1 MTLKKFIYITVAV
14 IVTAL
19 LVSNMIQEG
28 KIQRLKTEN
37 SRISNNNLQLMSDN
51 RTQITLYLTEKEVTG
66 KLKTERDSLAN
77 RLKIA
82 PKQITKIVEVKTVV
96 HDTIRKE
103 VPVQAIGKD
112 SWKISDKGECWSWS
126 GVASL
131 KNDSLHVQRQNFEY
145 DNTTTPVYYR
155 VRPHKFLFIKY
166 GKWVNK
172 VSVTSKCG
180 RPEIHEFNFLK

>member
-155 VRPHKFLFIKY
+155 VRPHKFLF
-166 GKWVNK
+166 
-172 VSVTSKCG
+172 
-180 RPEIHEFNFLK
+180 H

>member
-14 IVTAL
+14 IVTVL

-51 RTQITLYLTEKEVTG
+51 RTQTTLYLTQKEITG
-66 KLKTERDSLAN
+66 KVKEKLDSASKA
-77 RLKIA
+77 LKIA
-82 PKQITKIVEVKTVV
+82 KKQVAKIVEVKTTI
-96 HDTIRKE
+96 HDTIPKE
-103 VPVQAIGKD
+103 VPATYAGKD
-112 SWKISDKGECWSWS
+112 QWKISDSDKCWSWA
-126 GVASL
+126 GIASL
-131 KNDSLHVQRQNFEY
+131 KNDSLHVVRTGFDY

-155 VRPHKFLFIKY
+155 ERPKHFLFIKY

-172 VSVTSKCG
+172 VSITSKCG
-180 RPEIHEFNFLK
+180 VPSITEFNFIK